1 MKMMFCHGC
10 GSLVVPSRIA
20 ENPKWCECRSC
31 AVWWNDPRAGTLTVF
46 GPSTEYISVI
56 GLNNSF
62 LTRPF
67 QILNG
72 HNPDR
77 SEYGCMNKDD
87 IKNLIEECPQGYLF
101 KTIESNV
108 IRVRA
113 DFHGVHGLTLLKDES
128 KIPSVKWPDSSPE
141 QKAKRISEYLT
152 TGMHHSTKEAQT
164 EFASIIAQ

>member
-1 MKMMFCHGC
+1 
-10 GSLVVPSRIA
+10 
-20 ENPKWCECRSC
+20 
-31 AVWWNDPRAGTLTVF
+31 
-46 GPSTEYISVI
+46 
-56 GLNNSF
+56 
-62 LTRPF
+62 
-67 QILNG
+67 
-72 HNPDR
+72 
-77 SEYGCMNKDD
+77 MNKDD